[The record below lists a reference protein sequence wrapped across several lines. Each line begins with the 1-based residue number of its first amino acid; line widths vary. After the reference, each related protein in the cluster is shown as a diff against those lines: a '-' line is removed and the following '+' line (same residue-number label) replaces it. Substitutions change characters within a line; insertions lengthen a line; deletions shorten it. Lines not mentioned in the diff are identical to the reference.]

1 MKFQH
6 VIGSGGNGCAALYEK
21 VEQVPT
27 VQGQSSDSLPPP
39 KRTSIVVKAPNIDVK
54 FFQYKNPQDFE
65 DKVAIVTEQ
74 LKKQRFYA
82 TREYELNKLVYN
94 AN

>member
-1 MKFQH
+1 M
-6 VIGSGGNGCAALYEK
+6 
-21 VEQVPT
+21 
-27 VQGQSSDSLPPP
+27 
-39 KRTSIVVKAPNIDVK
+39 VKAPNIDVK